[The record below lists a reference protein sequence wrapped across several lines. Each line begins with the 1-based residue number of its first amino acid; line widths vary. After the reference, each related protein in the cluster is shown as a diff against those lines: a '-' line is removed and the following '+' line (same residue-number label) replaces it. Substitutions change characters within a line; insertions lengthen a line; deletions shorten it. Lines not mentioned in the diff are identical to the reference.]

1 MRKNFVLMPW
11 IAAPGLPEPA
21 CVLLEARISP
31 QNASCYFQLDT
42 GCDANIIYQEASQFY
57 ALAHRSLHKKLPA
70 KIAAFLLKRKAY
82 AQKMESKI
90 INFLGKNENASFVE
104 INEMEIFCEG
114 NKILVGTLGLD
125 FILDSDLILD
135 FKNRQIYLGEDDFSA
150 GSKMEFTRKNNK
162 LFLHDVYLDS
172 IHLEHVVYDTGAS
185 PFALVLTSGLLEK
198 FRSDNWLCQRS
209 VNGRSWKSKIQVDI
223 FQTDSN
229 LRIGSKLLQ
238 KTSIAYTPAIE
249 SLANQLGLKELAVL
263 GNQPF
268 LDGRIKFD
276 SNAIYFNRS
285 PDKA

>member
-11 IAAPGLPEPA
+11 IAVPGLPEPA
-21 CVLLEARISP
+21 CVLLEARIPP

-42 GCDANIIYQEASQFY
+42 GCDANILYQEASQFY

-70 KIAAFLLKRKAY
+70 KIAEFFLKRRVY
-82 AQKMESKI
+82 AQNTESKA
-90 INFLGKNENASFVE
+90 INFLERHEDVSFLK
-104 INEMEIFCEG
+104 INEMGIRCEE
-114 NKILVGTLGLD
+114 NKFLVGTLGLD
-125 FILDSDLILD
+125 FILDSELILD
-135 FKNRQIYLGEDDFSA
+135 FKNRQIYLGEEDFSG

-162 LFLHDVYLDS
+162 LFLHDVYLDG
-172 IHLEHVVYDTGAS
+172 IHLEHVIYDTGAS
-185 PFALVLTSGLLEK
+185 SFELVLTSGLLEK
-198 FRSDNWLCQRS
+198 LKNDNWLCRRS
-209 VNGRSWKSKIQVDI
+209 VNGRSWKNKIQVNI

-276 SNAIYFNRS
+276 SNAIYFQ
-285 PDKA
+285 A

>member
-21 CVLLEARISP
+21 CVLLEARIPP

-42 GCDANIIYQEASQFY
+42 GCDANILYQEASQFY
-57 ALAHRSLHKKLPA
+57 ALVHISLHKKLPA
-70 KIAAFLLKRKAY
+70 KIAEFFLKRKAS

-90 INFLGKNENASFVE
+90 INFLEKHKNVSFVK
-104 INEMEIFCEG
+104 INGMGICCDG
-114 NKILVGTLGLD
+114 NKLLVGTLGLD

-135 FKNRQIYLGEDDFSA
+135 FKNRQIYLGDDDFSA
-150 GSKMEFTRKNNK
+150 GSRIEFTRKNNK
-162 LFLHDVYLDS
+162 LFLHDVYLNG
-172 IHLEHVVYDTGAS
+172 IHLEYVIYDTGAS
-185 PFALVLTSGLLEK
+185 PFELVLTSGLLEK
-198 FRSDNWLCQRS
+198 LKSDNWICQRS
-209 VNGRSWKSKIQVDI
+209 VNGRSWKNKIQVDI

-229 LRIGSKLLQ
+229 LRIGGKLLQ

-276 SNAIYFNRS
+276 SNAIYFQ
-285 PDKA
+285 A

>member
-11 IAAPGLPEPA
+11 ITAPGLAEPV
-21 CVLLEARISP
+21 CVLLEARIPP

-42 GCDANIIYQEASQFY
+42 GCDANILYQEASQFY
-57 ALAHRSLHKKLPA
+57 ALAHRYLHKKLPA
-70 KIAAFLLKRKAY
+70 KIAEFFLKRRVY
-82 AQKMESKI
+82 AQKTESKA
-90 INFLGKNENASFVE
+90 INFLERHEDVSFLK
-104 INEMEIFCEG
+104 INEMGIRCEG
-114 NKILVGTLGLD
+114 NKFLVGTLGLD
-125 FILDSDLILD
+125 FILDSELILD
-135 FKNRQIYLGEDDFSA
+135 FKNRQIYLGEEDFSG

-162 LFLHDVYLDS
+162 LFLHDVYLDG
-172 IHLEHVVYDTGAS
+172 IHLEYVIYDTGAS
-185 PFALVLTSGLLEK
+185 SFELVLTSGLLEK
-198 FRSDNWLCQRS
+198 FKSDNWLCQHS
-209 VNGRSWKSKIQVDI
+209 VNGRSWKNKIQVDI

-276 SNAIYFNRS
+276 SNAIYFQ
-285 PDKA
+285 A

>member
-1 MRKNFVLMPW
+1 MPW
-11 IAAPGLPEPA
+11 IAALGLPEPA
-21 CVLLEARISP
+21 CVLFEARISP

-42 GCDANIIYQEASQFY
+42 GCDANILYQEASQFY

-162 LFLHDVYLDS
+162 LFLHDVYLDG
-172 IHLEHVVYDTGAS
+172 IHLEHVIYDSGAS

-198 FRSDNWLCQRS
+198 FKSDNWLCQRS
-209 VNGRSWKSKIQVDI
+209 VNARSWKNKIQVDI

-229 LRIGSKLLQ
+229 LRIGSRLLQ
-238 KTSIAYTPAIE
+238 KTSISYTPAIE

-276 SNAIYFNRS
+276 SNAIYFQ
-285 PDKA
+285 P